1 MRVGEMPTRLAVK
14 DTEQTARG
22 GMNTDMAAQED
33 PTPKTQVFA
42 DIVRHLQ
49 MASTT
54 GVDTHADITMGLRK
68 NDVVQAC
75 HPRQH
80 QTHPGQHLQPHLH
93 LHLCQQQCRPCL
105 TRRGVHLIRHQLRQ
119 CSLYMISKKPRLLCA
134 A

>member
-14 DTEQTARG
+14 DTEQTAHG

-54 GVDTHADITMGLRK
+54 GVDTHADITI
-68 NDVVQAC
+68 
-75 HPRQH
+75 
-80 QTHPGQHLQPHLH
+80 
-93 LHLCQQQCRPCL
+93 CL
-105 TRRGVHLIRHQLRQ
+105 
-119 CSLYMISKKPRLLCA
+119 LYTSDA
-134 A
+134 ADE

>member
-14 DTEQTARG
+14 DTEQTAHG

-75 HPRQH
+75 HP
-80 QTHPGQHLQPHLH
+80 PASIK
-93 LHLCQQQCRPCL
+93 
-105 TRRGVHLIRHQLRQ
+105 LIQVSI
-119 CSLYMISKKPRLLCA
+119 CSHIFTYTCA
-134 A
+134 NNAARA